1 MIGANGVLVPHFDRQ
16 SIDITPEEEAST
28 IEGFKQVASVAEETG
43 VNVCLETSFS
53 VEQLQRICQA
63 VNSPR
68 VGVYQDTA
76 NAIIYGHDSVD
87 MLNRLAPHIRMIH
100 IKDMDQKPLGEG
112 SVPWDGCIAAIRD
125 SGYGTASHPG
135 TDWLVLETPPG
146 EDAVESANQNLEFTR
161 KLARQVEG

>member
-16 SIDITPEEEAST
+16 NIDIAPEEEAST
-28 IEGFKQVASVAEETG
+28 IEGLRQVAPVAEETG
-43 VNVCLETSFS
+43 VNICLETSFS

-63 VNSPR
+63 VDSPR

-87 MLNRLAPHIRMIH
+87 MLTRLAPHIRMIH
-100 IKDMDQKPLGEG
+100 IKDLDQKPLGEG

-125 SGYGTASHPG
+125 SGYGTEDHLG

-146 EDAVESANQNLEFTR
+146 EDPVESAKPNLEFTR
-161 KLARQVEG
+161 ELARCIEG